1 MPGIGTD
8 PKGTWTYTD
17 PDAPDKSKA
26 TKVTWL
32 SDPTMLPKQFPH
44 ARIMSF
50 GYDSFWFG
58 DAPVRNRLSGLAV
71 DVLKELGRFRKVRG
85 WRKYAAKWRC

>member
-17 PDAPDKSKA
+17 RDAQDKSKA
-26 TKVTWL
+26 AKVTWL
-32 SDPTMLPKQFPH
+32 SDPTMLPKEFPN

-71 DVLKELGRFRKVRG
+71 DVLKELGRFRKVCV
-85 WRKYAAKWRC
+85 WRKHVAK